1 MGADFMFSR
10 FPRFEMTPEREN
22 ELEDTLQDILSDP
35 NEEVEFMDH
44 FMYDSEECSAFQE
57 VLGALHLINETADND
72 REAVA
77 VRDFTEGG
85 FAYVHLPMF
94 ITLEECLGVMSLQKS
109 ILTSILQDFFLKFMN

>member
-57 VLGALHLINETADND
+57 VLGALHLINETA
-72 REAVA
+72 V
-77 VRDFTEGG
+77 
-85 FAYVHLPMF
+85 PMF